1 MNTLEKEIIRR
12 YRQVFPHDTLKVISQ
27 KTGIQITRVFRI
39 MNGKP
44 MKVSELESFE
54 NILNIECGEKKN
66 LTEIDRL
73 TKLAAATLSVGELE
87 HIIKIIERK
96 LDNFE
101 LKRQTTFTTEIADLI
116 A

>member
-1 MNTLEKEIIRR
+1 MNTLEKEVIRR
-12 YRQVFPHDTLKVISQ
+12 YRQVFPKDTLKVISE

-44 MKVSELESFE
+44 MKVRELEVFE
-54 NILNIECGEKKN
+54 RILNKECKESKN

-73 TKLAAATLSVGELE
+73 VKIAASALSVRDLDQ
-87 HIIKIIERK
+87 IIHFIDRKIK
-96 LDNFE
+96 NAE
-101 LKRQTTFTTEIADLI
+101 LKQLSTYFNETENLI